1 MELRLQLLNFHNSL
15 MNSFKE
21 FKSHYIAEYI
31 YDLCVLMNSFYQN
44 NHISN
49 LEDKEKLNDW
59 VSVIKL
65 ANKIIKESLKLLMID
80 IPTEM

>member
-1 MELRLQLLNFHNSL
+1 MGILDFQEYINLA
-15 MNSFKE
+15 FKE
-21 FKSHYIAEYI
+21 YKPNYIAEYI
-31 YDLCVLMNSFYQN
+31 YNICVLMNSFYQN

-49 LEDKEKLNDW
+49 LEDKENLNDW

-65 ANKIIKESLKLLMID
+65 ANEIIKEMLSLLIID

>member
-1 MELRLQLLNFHNSL
+1 

-21 FKSHYIAEYI
+21 FRPHYIAEYI
-31 YDLCVLMNSFYQN
+31 YNICVLMNSFYQN

-49 LEDKEKLNDW
+49 LEDKENLNDW

-65 ANKIIKESLKLLMID
+65 ANKVIKEMLSLLMID